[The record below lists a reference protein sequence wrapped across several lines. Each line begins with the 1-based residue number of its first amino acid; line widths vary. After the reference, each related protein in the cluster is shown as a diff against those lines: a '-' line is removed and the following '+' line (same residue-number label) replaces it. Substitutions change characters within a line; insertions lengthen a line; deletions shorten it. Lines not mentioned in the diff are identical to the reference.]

1 MQRDVQFM
9 ANLAIA
15 CMHIDKMM
23 LPVCFLIWKSFR
35 FEFQLSNA
43 KTRHYLKWHCQFLC
57 TVIYYPISPYVPYAL
72 LYLILISN
80 KKRNSYANVII
91 RMYIWHG
98 WIWFLRIFV
107 IPTQWQGIFEVIRTN
122 FQMRDFFL
130 VSDYICRGVYKCAWT
145 RADLLISYFPY
156 EWTFIDT

>member
-1 MQRDVQFM
+1 M

-80 KKRNSYANVII
+80 D
-91 RMYIWHG
+91 
-98 WIWFLRIFV
+98 L
-107 IPTQWQGIFEVIRTN
+107 EVSKNQKDMEDNKNLHMTW
-122 FQMRDFFL
+122 MD
-130 VSDYICRGVYKCAWT
+130 
-145 RADLLISYFPY
+145 LISQDICHSYTMTRNIWSHPNEFSDEGFLPR
-156 EWTFIDT
+156 IRLHLSRCI